1 MPARCSAWRGLRLL
15 LGAVMLGL
23 ALACAP
29 AALVAAPA
37 AAPGP
42 AAAPRAAGAAP
53 AAPPPATNPYLAAP
67 GEPRV
72 AVKVGT
78 CSLGGSPTQLYTAL
92 EGGLY
97 DKYGLAVERV
107 LVQGVAPA
115 LAALASNEVQFLY
128 CAVDGTIGGLA
139 SGVEG
144 KIIAAPLAGLPYVLI
159 ARPDVR
165 AVADLRGKSISITR
179 AGDLDDRVTRLA
191 LEHHGLRPNED
202 VELRPLGGSQPD
214 RDRAMLTD
222 VVQGTVIT
230 PPLDAQATHDGMN
243 VLYRLADLGI
253 PWIPSAVHTN
263 NVVLREQPR
272 VVQRFVAASVEAV
285 HFTAKNP
292 AVARAALRRVLDLD
306 DPGVLDAAYEAYALR
321 LAAPRA
327 TISFDALAATIEAL
341 RASGGT
347 VTVRGPED
355 VAVNTF
361 VDDLERTGF
370 LQALWGSELPAR

>member
-1 MPARCSAWRGLRLL
+1 MLGPWSARRALGPL
-15 LGAVMLGL
+15 LGGALLSL

-29 AALVAAPA
+29 PAPVAAPA
-37 AAPGP
+37 AAPPATAPP
-42 AAAPRAAGAAP
+42 AAEAATGATT
-53 AAPPPATNPYLAAP
+53 AASANPYLAVP
-67 GEPRV
+67 GEAPV

-92 EGGLY
+92 EGRLF

-139 SGVEG
+139 SGVEA
-144 KIIAAPLAGLPYVLI
+144 KIVAAPLAGLPYVLI

-165 AVADLRGKSISITR
+165 TVADLRGKSISITR
-179 AGDLDDRVTRLA
+179 AGDLDDRVTRLV
-191 LEHHGLRPNED
+191 LEHHGLQPNED

-214 RDRAMLTD
+214 RYRAMLTD

-253 PWIPSAVHTN
+253 PWIPSAVHAN
-263 NVVLREQPR
+263 NAVLRDNPR
-272 VVQRFVAASVEAV
+272 LVQRFVAGAVEAV

-292 AVARAALRRVLDLD
+292 AVARAALRNVLELE
-306 DPGVLDAAYEAYALR
+306 DPNVLDAAYDAYALR

-327 TISFDALAATIEAL
+327 TISFEALAANLEAI

-361 VDDLERTGF
+361 VDDLTRTGF
-370 LQALWGSELPAR
+370 LQALWGGELPAR